1 MACCRAF
8 ATTALWVC
16 KNERVGCAHLR
27 IALFFPGGD
36 KQQET
41 GRRVESCCLNR
52 LKKRLDSRKN
62 QPIRGFGKRGK
73 VGVSQHPLESPL
85 IKAVSS
91 ALVVERSTRTK
102 HPTMVLSHTLR
113 AAVRGVRRSA
123 DARSSTRGAGTGM
136 GAARRMSPGSPL
148 AATMRRW
155 RSTSPRSTTNPPPLR
170 ALCGA

>member
-1 MACCRAF
+1 VACCRAF

-16 KNERVGCAHLR
+16 KNERVGCVHLR

-113 AAVRGVRRSA
+113 AAVRGVSTSSMASMSLPALTQVSDSRRHSSHKYHPLFCFFFREGGRRSA
-123 DARSSTRGAGTGM
+123 RSRTETRQ
-136 GAARRMSPGSPL
+136 RCR
-148 AATMRRW
+148 
-155 RSTSPRSTTNPPPLR
+155 
-170 ALCGA
+170 